1 MSEENVYEMT
11 MIEKFQVTVYLIMVK
26 VTNSDYR

>member
-26 VTNSDYR
+26 VTNSDYL